1 MRAPSSSF
9 AALALLGLGA
19 LALTTSDT
27 PATACSSSVVT
38 VAETRAHPDLPL
50 DGFVGGRL
58 GLVRPT
64 FARSYLV
71 VAYRVLSGLPLDP
84 AERRSMLEL
93 YTRRLGIVEPSKVS
107 SSPPSPL
114 PAGPD
119 PAGRWGS
126 ERARVLG
133 VAPAPV
139 PNGYTT
145 KAHAWVVPCNDDAF
159 RVATDALLDREKTR
173 PPQEVAEWVR
183 AQDLVFANCAGPA
196 TPAIPAA
203 ASAKAP
209 PAARA
214 DRDYQIAAANL
225 YANRFD
231 EAERR
236 FRAIGA
242 DASSPWRRLSRYLVA
257 RTLAR
262 RAVLESD
269 AIDRAQASRAIAELD
284 RLRADPD
291 MAPLARAID
300 GYRRYARPK
309 ADPAGS
315 LVELSAQVLGPRGQD
330 LGGWV
335 ADYTLLLDADETAL
349 TRATDDLTVW
359 IGVMQ
364 GKRPADEALR
374 MYHARKTTP
383 WLVAALV
390 TAENARDPRLDA
402 PLAAAV
408 AARPGAPELPT
419 VRYHLLRLS
428 AARRVPAATL
438 GALVAQARA
447 DLSPSEGPSTK
458 NAFALFAAR
467 HAPDVARFVA
477 AAAVVPAGVEE
488 DSGPA
493 VFDPKARRAFPP
505 EITEMMNAG
514 LPMSSWVDAATAS
527 GLDADVRAHVAA
539 TAWVRAMLLG
549 EAKTASRL
557 APIVSRSTPAL
568 APYVAKVES
577 AGSADERRLALV
589 YALLKA
595 PSLGPDVDPWT
606 TGGGGPDAIDT
617 SYGGYFWCSSAPPPG
632 AAPPPAL
639 ALVGPAERAAAERER
654 AALAKLGAG
663 ATWLASEA
671 ARLADAVPSDPRV
684 PEALH
689 LAVRGGRYA
698 CKDAGTQAASKRAFQ
713 VLHKKYPK
721 SPWTAKTPYYY

>member
-1 MRAPSSSF
+1 MRANSF
-9 AALALLGLGA
+9 AALALVGVGA
-19 LALTTSDT
+19 LALTARDT

-50 DGFVGGRL
+50 DAFVAGRL
-58 GLVRPT
+58 GLLRPT

-71 VAYRVLSGLPLDP
+71 VAYRVLSGLPLDA

-93 YTRRLGIVEPSKVS
+93 FTRRLGVVEPSKVS
-107 SSPPSPL
+107 ASAPSAVAPP
-114 PAGPD
+114 GPD
-119 PAGRWGS
+119 PAARWGS

-133 VAPAPV
+133 APPSPV
-139 PNGYTT
+139 SNGYTT
-145 KAHAWVVPCNDDAF
+145 RAHAWVVPCNDDAF
-159 RVATDALLDREKTR
+159 RVATDTLLDREKTR
-173 PPQEVAEWVR
+173 PPQEVTEWVR

-196 TPAIPAA
+196 SPAIPAA
-203 ASAKAP
+203 ASAKAS

-242 DASSPWRRLSRYLVA
+242 DGASPWRRLSRYLVG
-257 RTLAR
+257 RTIAR

-269 AIDRAQASRAIAELD
+269 KTNRAEASRAIAELD

-291 MAPLARAID
+291 MAPLSSALD
-300 GYRRYARPK
+300 GYRRYVRPK

-315 LVELSAQVLGPRGQD
+315 LLELGAQVLASHGAD

-349 TRATDDLTVW
+349 TRATDDLSIW
-359 IGVMQ
+359 LGVMQ

-374 MYHARKTTP
+374 MYHARKTTA

-390 TAENARDPRLDA
+390 TADNARDPRLDA

-408 AARPGAPELPT
+408 AARPGAPELAT

-428 AARRVPAATL
+428 AARGVPRPTLATL
-438 GALVAQARA
+438 AAQARA
-447 DLSPSEGPSTK
+447 DLAPNEGPSTR

-467 HAPDVARFVA
+467 HAPDLPRFLA
-477 AAAVVPAGVEE
+477 SAAVVPAGVEE

-493 VFDPKARRAFPP
+493 VFDPKARRALPP
-505 EITEMMNAG
+505 ELTEMMNAE
-514 LPMSSWVDAATAS
+514 LPMSSWADAATAS

-557 APIVSRSTPAL
+557 APVVSRAAPSL
-568 APYVAKVES
+568 APYVAKVEG
-577 AGSADERRLALV
+577 AASADERRLALV
-589 YALLKA
+589 YALLKV
-595 PSLGPDVDPWT
+595 PTLGPFVDPWT
-606 TGGGGPDAIDT
+606 TGGGGPDAIDS
-617 SYGGYFWCSSAPPPG
+617 SYGGYFWCSSAPPAG
-632 AAPPPAL
+632 AAPSHAL
-639 ALVGPAERAAAERER
+639 ALLGPAERAAAERER

-671 ARLADAVPSDPRV
+671 ARLADAMPSDARV

-689 LAVRGGRYA
+689 LAVRAGRYA
-698 CKDAGTQAASKRAFQ
+698 CKDAGTAAASRRAFQ
-713 VLHKKYPK
+713 ALHKKYPK